1 MEVTPAPL
9 DLSPAGVAIAFL
21 LQAALGAACLL
32 DVGGLYIQYLAL
44 AVFLLTLGMAAA
56 FYYHA
61 CVRTLPSGIATECID
76 KPIASCEETNVQPY
90 PLVSGSVV
98 GAAPEHTH
106 DEKMFEFAEMIN
118 GLAELTTD
126 LLEKREYLLEKIINP
141 ISAADQATSNKHY
154 LSFVI
159 DDELFAA
166 NILNI
171 RCIVEATQLS
181 TTSSVPPK
189 LRRAIRLQDVLV
201 PVIDLGMHF
210 GCPPV
215 EVNLGTGIVILDV
228 VRDGHRQM
236 LGVVVDA
243 VCDVLQIAPMNI
255 EPPKATD
262 NEVRNNFTIGRAAVG
277 NLTFTLLDIDQG
289 FSANDL
295 FLLSPSSQAIVK
307 QASRYKP
314 SHV

>member
-1 MEVTPAPL
+1 M
-9 DLSPAGVAIAFL
+9 
-21 LQAALGAACLL
+21 
-32 DVGGLYIQYLAL
+32 YIQNLAF
-44 AVFLLTLGMAAA
+44 AVFLLTLGIAAG
-56 FYYHA
+56 FYYHSRIRA
-61 CVRTLPSGIATECID
+61 LSVFAEEHLD
-76 KPIASCEETNVQPY
+76 KPVDTSEEADVQPY
-90 PLVSGSVV
+90 PLEFGPAVV
-98 GAAPEHTH
+98 AAPERTH
-106 DEKMFEFAEMIN
+106 DEKLFEFAEMID

-141 ISAADQATSNKHY
+141 ISAADQATSNKHH

-262 NEVRNNFTIGRAAVG
+262 NEVRNNFTIGRATVG

-295 FLLSPSSQAIVK
+295 FLLSPSSQTIVK

>member
-1 MEVTPAPL
+1 M
-9 DLSPAGVAIAFL
+9 
-21 LQAALGAACLL
+21 
-32 DVGGLYIQYLAL
+32 YIQNLAF
-44 AVFLLTLGMAAA
+44 AVFLLTLGIAAG
-56 FYYHA
+56 FYYHSRICA
-61 CVRTLPSGIATECID
+61 LSVFAEEHLD
-76 KPIASCEETNVQPY
+76 KPVDTSEETDVQPY

-98 GAAPEHTH
+98 GAVPERTH
-106 DEKMFEFAEMIN
+106 DEKMFEFSEMIN

-295 FLLSPSSQAIVK
+295 FLRSPSSQTIVK